1 MRRSMSDSKYLIDN
15 ERIRSLL
22 FHIAVFLRA
31 AGMTDVAAA
40 KLFRTVYRQSA
51 RVKNI
56 RRFHR
61 IRSSAHY
68 ENIVAL
74 WMRDQRFV
82 DKAGHPRAL
91 STAGQFGFATLVRSV
106 NRSLDPKAVLAVFKR
121 YRTIRRAKGGLYEL
135 LTPYFA
141 VSTPKSAAF
150 EPYAHFI
157 CEASTTFGRML
168 IHSRSKAMQP
178 FWRMVDSNRLS
189 EIGSRRFMAFVR
201 DRSQTFL
208 EELDDWLEA
217 NACRSALRG
226 SKRQRARVG
235 LGMFSIH
242 SGFKDWRQ

>member
-1 MRRSMSDSKYLIDN
+1 MSDGKYLIDN
-15 ERIRSLL
+15 DRIKSLL
-22 FHIAVFLRA
+22 FHTAVFLRA
-31 AGMTDVAAA
+31 AGMRDAAA
-40 KLFRTVYRQSA
+40 TRLFRSVYKQSA

-91 STAGQFGFATLVRSV
+91 SVEGQYSFATLVRSV

-121 YRTIRRAKGGLYEL
+121 YRTIRRTKDGAYDL

-141 VSTPKSAAF
+141 VSTPKIAAF

-168 IHSRSKAMQP
+168 LHSRSKSMQP
-178 FWRMVDSNRLS
+178 FWRMVDSSRLS
-189 EIGSRRFMAFVR
+189 QVASRRFMAFVR

-217 NACRSALRG
+217 NARRIVRRG
-226 SKRQRARVG
+226 SKRQQVRVG
-235 LGMFSIH
+235 LGLFSIH
-242 SGFKDWRQ
+242 SGFRDWRQ